1 MDQKSKEIS
10 TQMGQLGIETAQQI
24 LARKQSG
31 EKSLSGLR
39 LDFAAYVNGMM
50 SELTLS
56 QKMELFGIL
65 TKDLGAQMVEA
76 NRPYGQATLRAG
88 NILIHNAL
96 HLTELLDPDR

>member
-1 MDQKSKEIS
+1 
-10 TQMGQLGIETAQQI
+10 MGKLGVEATQQI
-24 LARKQSG
+24 LAREQPG
-31 EKSLSGLR
+31 EISLSGLR
-39 LDFAAYVNGMM
+39 LDFTAYVNGVV
-50 SELTLS
+50 SKLTLS

-65 TKDLGAQMVEA
+65 TKDLGVQMVEA